1 MSSVFLSTLRREWL
15 LAVRDTADI
24 TTPLMFFI
32 LVGMLFV
39 FGLDPRP
46 ELLRAVG
53 PGVVWVAALLASL
66 MGAER
71 LFRADFQSGTLEL
84 AALSPEPL
92 VLHVLGKLAGHW
104 LVTALPLI
112 LLAPLLALMMNLPWQ
127 ALSVLILVLALG
139 TPVFTVLSALGAA
152 LTVSLRGGGSLLALL
167 VLPLTIPVLIFGSRS
182 VTQAVE
188 GDPVTGVWALATL
201 AVLAVSLGPAAIAA
215 AVRIS
220 LE

>member
-1 MSSVFLSTLRREWL
+1 MNGVLLATLRREWL
-15 LAVRDTADI
+15 LAVRDTADV
-24 TTPLMFFI
+24 TTPLMFFV

-39 FGLDPRP
+39 FGLEPRP
-46 ELLRAVG
+46 ELLTAVG
-53 PGVVWVAALLASL
+53 PGVIWVAALLASL

-71 LFRADFQSGTLEL
+71 LFRADYQVGALEL

-92 VLHVLGKLAGHW
+92 VLHVIGKLAGHW

-112 LLAPLLALMMNLPWQ
+112 LLSPLLALMMNLP
-127 ALSVLILVLALG
+127 ASAVSVLVLVLLLG

-182 VTQAVE
+182 VVQAVE
-188 GDPVTGVWALATL
+188 GEPVTGLWALATL
-201 AVLAVSLGPAAIAA
+201 AMLAISLGPAAIAA